1 MTHTLYEVL
10 SKHIF
15 DTLQQVQRMMA
26 NSQDVL
32 AQVKRFLDNDSCIRK
47 RRSTDM
53 PNINE
58 NIDTVRTSR
67 AGHTFHERWPARRAL
82 QLVFPNDGLFAI
94 AVEGISSTETATL
107 GPSAEEVADLVLY
120 YGDGDNFQSCE
131 RLETVQFK
139 YKLREEPVTASYL
152 KKTIKK

>member
-1 MTHTLYEVL
+1 MTHTLYEIL

-67 AGHTFHERWPARRAL
+67 AGHTFHERWAARRAL
-82 QLVFPNDGLFAI
+82 QLVKFLLSHD
-94 AVEGISSTETATL
+94 
-107 GPSAEEVADLVLY
+107 
-120 YGDGDNFQSCE
+120 
-131 RLETVQFK
+131 
-139 YKLREEPVTASYL
+139 
-152 KKTIKK
+152 